1 MGDLRRGGL
10 LAIDFQAEA
19 GPLQLDAAQSVAR
32 HLIDEIPYSAD
43 ILADA
48 DNLVFNSYPI
58 E

>member
-1 MGDLRRGGL
+1 MVNGIESG
-10 LAIDFQAEA
+10 IC
-19 GPLQLDAAQSVAR
+19 

-48 DNLVFNSYPI
+48 DNLVFHSYPI